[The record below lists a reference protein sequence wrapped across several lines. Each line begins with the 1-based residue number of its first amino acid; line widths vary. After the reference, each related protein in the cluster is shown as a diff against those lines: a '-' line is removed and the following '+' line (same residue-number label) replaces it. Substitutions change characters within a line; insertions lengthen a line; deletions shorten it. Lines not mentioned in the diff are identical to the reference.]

1 MKAMGF
7 GGWHKSRIFLS
18 ITLNVVDAMP
28 TTTTLPKML
37 VADSGFA
44 NFALRTLKKRSL
56 LLLLL
61 LLKYF

>member
-28 TTTTLPKML
+28 TTTTTATLPKML

-44 NFALRTLKKRSL
+44 NFGLRTLKK
-56 LLLLL
+56 
-61 LLKYF
+61 